1 MEAFS
6 FVILP
11 SGTVFCSSLV
21 ILHVAHNSHT
31 FHRILHTNTRME
43 TTPTKVIIPM
53 DRGAPTHRRK
63 RARLQYDES
72 DESEEDEESW
82 YHNL

>member
-1 MEAFS
+1 ME
-6 FVILP
+6 I
-11 SGTVFCSSLV
+11 
-21 ILHVAHNSHT
+21 
-31 FHRILHTNTRME
+31 
-43 TTPTKVIIPM
+43 TPTKVIIPM
-53 DRGAPTHRRK
+53 DPGAPTHRRK